1 MAGEATTVLVVEDE
15 AVVAHILANGVAAAR
30 GFAVVGRTCS
40 GADALRQM
48 VSHDAIDLVL
58 LDIQLPDMS
67 GMDVLRRLRASGCDV
82 DVMVVTVL
90 RDPSMLQAAMALG
103 VVHYL
108 LKPFTAATLQ
118 RKLEHY
124 RAFRARRLAGA
135 GHPIAQHEIDEV
147 FTALRAMAADA
158 LPRGVGHESLHA
170 VTGQLRR
177 SKVRSAAQIAEAL
190 GTSRVTAR
198 RYLEHLTDCGL
209 ADGAPATAGAADP
222 RSSTGGPVMRADQV
236 RCGYSTQR
244 DPRRCGRCGSVG
256 FDINA
261 GVLRLLV
268 GDLGSRAAFCR
279 SPAGGCLGGGHSRRS
294 SASPT
299 SNGVGRR
306 NVTQARARPA

>member
-1 MAGEATTVLVVEDE
+1 MQRRPAGPRSPHSSADAPLLAPLLDSGFRWGNRRDPHRLGEPGLIAGEATTVLVVEDE
-15 AVVAHILANGVAAAR
+15 AVAAHILANGVAAAR

-48 VSHDAIDLVL
+48 VSHDAVDLVL

-118 RKLEHY
+118 RKLERY

-135 GHPIAQHEIDEV
+135 GHPIAQHEIDGV

-158 LPRGVGHESLHA
+158 LPRGVGHESLNA

-209 ADGAPATAGAADP
+209 AE
-222 RSSTGGPVMRADQV
+222 R
-236 RCGYSTQR
+236 
-244 DPRRCGRCGSVG
+244 
-256 FDINA
+256 
-261 GVLRLLV
+261 
-268 GDLGSRAAFCR
+268 GSRY
-279 SPAGGCLGGGHSRRS
+279 GGS
-294 SASPT
+294 
-299 SNGVGRR
+299 GRPEVEYR
-306 NVTQARARPA
+306 WSGNEG